1 MDSDVK
7 LDRGVKIWSGFS
19 LGYIMGIYSKIKMKI
34 CTINQSILLL
44 SPTTIQTIIIDVFLV
59 DHGDEISVF
68 ESAKKLTR
76 TKIKKK
82 SFGKKKKKTQIIIQ
96 KCAKRFINC
105 SISPYQS
112 DLTGTITSKH
122 FSTLF
127 SISSVSKKM
136 KFDSTSF

>member
-82 SFGKKKKKTQIIIQ
+82 SFGKKRKKKL
-96 KCAKRFINC
+96 K
-105 SISPYQS
+105 
-112 DLTGTITSKH
+112 
-122 FSTLF
+122 
-127 SISSVSKKM
+127 
-136 KFDSTSF
+136 